1 MSAIYRALKRDKDT
15 TKPGSDAKGS
25 KVRQNRQRCLLISS
39 RGVIQRHRH
48 FINDLQSMLP
58 QSRKEPKLDTKKN
71 LFELNELAEL
81 HNCNNI
87 MYFESRKH
95 QDLYMW
101 LSKTPNGPSIKFHIQ
116 NLHTMDE
123 LNFTG
128 NCLKG
133 SRPILSF
140 DRAFDGDIH
149 LKILKEVFIH
159 QFGVPPGARKSKP
172 FIDHLMTF
180 AILDGKI
187 WVRNYQISEPVGAEA
202 AEADLEEMKLIE
214 IGPRF
219 VLTLITILE
228 GSFCGPKIYENKEYV
243 SPNVV
248 RSTLKVDAA
257 KKAVLRQEQSRMAR
271 HGKETGSKLL
281 ADDDLFT

>member
-1 MSAIYRALKRDKDT
+1 MSAIYRVLKRDKDAS
-15 TKPGSDAKGS
+15 KQGSDFKRS
-25 KVRQNRQRCLLISS
+25 RDRLNRQRCLLVSS
-39 RGVIQRHRH
+39 RGVIHRHRH

-58 QSRKEPKLDTKKN
+58 QSRKEPKLDSKKN

-140 DRAFDGDIH
+140 DKTFDCDIH

-159 QFGVPPGARKSKP
+159 QFGVPPGARRSKP

-180 AILDGKI
+180 AYLDGKI
-187 WVRNYQISEPVGAEA
+187 WVRNYQISEPMGDQTEQS
-202 AEADLEEMKLIE
+202 DLEEMKLIE

-257 KKAVLRQEQSRMAR
+257 RKAVLRQEKSRLAR
-271 HGKETGSKLL
+271 HGKENGTKIMG
-281 ADDDLFT
+281 DDELFA

>member
-15 TKPGSDAKGS
+15 TKPGSVS
-25 KVRQNRQRCLLISS
+25 RRSSVRINRQRCLLISS

-48 FINDLQSMLP
+48 FINDMQSMLP

-140 DRAFDGDIH
+140 DKSFDGDIH
-149 LKILKEVFIH
+149 LRILKEMFIH
-159 QFGVPPGARKSKP
+159 QFGVPPAARKSKP

-180 AILDGKI
+180 AFLDGKI
-187 WVRNYQISEPVGAEA
+187 WIRNYQINEPVDAQSG
-202 AEADLEEMKLIE
+202 EADLEQMKLIE

-257 KKAVLRQEQSRMAR
+257 RKAVLRQEKSRMAR
-271 HGKETGSKLL
+271 HGKETGSKLV
-281 ADDDLFT
+281 DSDLFT